1 MSAQVLSERQ
11 ADIIARQ
18 QQLDAMRAA
27 REQDVAT
34 RTRIDQ
40 ERTAAFNAAQQR
52 RTALEKQKAK
62 MKKKMKASQ
71 QAAEQAAA
79 AAQAAQQQTQQMQQ
93 QTQQMQQQ
101 LQSEERRVGKE

>member
-52 RTALEKQKAK
+52 RADIEKQQAE
-62 MKKKMKASQ
+62 MEQRMRAAE

-79 AAQAAQQQTQQMQQ
+79 AAQSAQQQNQQMQQ
-93 QTQQMQQQ
+93 QMQQQQQQMQQQ
-101 LQSEERRVGKE
+101 EQ